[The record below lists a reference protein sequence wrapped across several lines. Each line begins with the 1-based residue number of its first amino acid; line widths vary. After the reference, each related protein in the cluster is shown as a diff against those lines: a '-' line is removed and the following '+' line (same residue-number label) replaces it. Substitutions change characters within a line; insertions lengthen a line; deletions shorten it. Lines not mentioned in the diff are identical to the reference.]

1 MIYIVG
7 LLGAVG
13 STQDWE
19 TPYVAI
25 IAVLVAV
32 IVALMTVIAVLV
44 FILRY
49 KVIIECPH

>member
-1 MIYIVG
+1 MIYNVA
-7 LLGAVG
+7 LLGALG
-13 STQDWE
+13 STHDLE
-19 TPYVAI
+19 TI